1 MQKTFTPKVVK
12 ATDQK
17 WYIVD
22 ATDKIVGKLA
32 VRVADALRG
41 KDQPTF
47 TPHMDMGAYVIVI
60 NTDKIKFTGKK
71 MEDKMYYSHT
81 GFKGGIKAETAASI
95 MEKNSNK
102 VVVEAV
108 KNMLP
113 NNKLRKHFLT
123 KLKVFQGAEHGHEA
137 QKPVSLE
144 I

>member
-12 ATDQK
+12 ANDQK

-22 ATDKIVGKLA
+22 ATDKVVGKLA

-47 TPHMDMGAYVIVI
+47 TPHMDMGGYVVI
-60 NTDKIKFTGKK
+60 INAEKIRFTGKK
-71 MEDKMYYSHT
+71 LEDKIYYKHS
-81 GFKGGIKAETAASI
+81 GFKGGLKAETAASV
-95 MEKNSNK
+95 MEKNPKK
-102 VVVEAV
+102 VIVEAV

-113 NNKLRKHFLT
+113 NNKLRKHFLA
-123 KLKVFQGAEHGHEA
+123 KLKVFTGAEHTHEA
-137 QKPVSLE
+137 QKPIPLE

>member
-1 MQKTFTPKVVK
+1 MQKTFTPKAVK
-12 ATDQK
+12 STERK

-22 ATDKIVGKLA
+22 ATDKVVGKLA
-32 VRVADALRG
+32 TRVADALRG

-60 NTDKIKFTGKK
+60 NSDKVRFTGKK
-71 MEDKMYYSHT
+71 LEDKVYYRHS
-81 GFKGGIKAETAASI
+81 GFKGGIKAETAASV
-95 MEKNSNK
+95 MEKNSKK
-102 VVVEAV
+102 VIVEAV

-113 NNKLRKHFLT
+113 NNKLRKHFLA
-123 KLKVFQGAEHGHEA
+123 KLKVFKGAEHTHEA